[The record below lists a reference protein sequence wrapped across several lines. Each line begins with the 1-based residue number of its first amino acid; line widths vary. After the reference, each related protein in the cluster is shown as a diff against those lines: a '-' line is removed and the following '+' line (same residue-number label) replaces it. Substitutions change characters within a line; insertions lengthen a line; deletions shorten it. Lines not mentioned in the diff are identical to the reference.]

1 MADLVPDETR
11 FDAADIEISATELA
25 SWPGSATPRPAPEH
39 KHEQIRGVRTFE
51 RQRRTITPVEPPLSL
66 AFAPPSL

>member
-25 SWPGSATPRPAPEH
+25 GQRPAPEH